1 MCVCVC
7 VYFCVCVLSC
17 VQFFATSW
25 TVACQA
31 PLFVG
36 LSRQE
41 YWSGLPFTTLGDLRG
56 PEIRPVSPSSPA
68 LAGGFFLL
76 LIYLGS
82 LHCFISINKFISAF
96 LGLTDSINLQ
106 SLNCSIN
113 QFHHLTGLSW
123 IKLKNIWHV
132 VLLYLYES
140 RKCCNLTCGWYCIMI
155 WRVLCRAEFSWK
167 PRAADLRYR
176 RATLL
181 SEVLCHWSWIL
192 M

>member
-7 VYFCVCVLSC
+7 VFLCVCAQLCPILCDLVDCSLPGTSVRRVVQARILERVAIYYSRGSSRPRDQTC
-17 VQFFATSW
+17 VSLIPCIGRRIFF
-25 TVACQA
+25 TVD
-31 PLFVG
+31 
-36 LSRQE
+36 
-41 YWSGLPFTTLGDLRG
+41 LPGKPTF
-56 PEIRPVSPSSPA
+56 
-68 LAGGFFLL
+68 
-76 LIYLGS
+76 
-82 LHCFISINKFISAF
+82 FISINKFISAF

-176 RATLL
+176 RATPL